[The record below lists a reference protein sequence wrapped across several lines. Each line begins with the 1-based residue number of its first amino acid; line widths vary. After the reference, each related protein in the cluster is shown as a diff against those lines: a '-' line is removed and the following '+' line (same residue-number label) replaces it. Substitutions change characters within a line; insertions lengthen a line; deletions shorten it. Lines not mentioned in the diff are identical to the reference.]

1 MLRRTG
7 FKRNAAILACQ
18 EAVNENDE
26 IRKRFE
32 VTCREVFRKFKAC
45 INVHGVN
52 TYRADYEALGVIYRR
67 LHQDRD
73 RADISAVIRQLHAVV
88 DAAIDVQPH
97 LSAEGRATYDISR
110 IDFDRL
116 KQEFARSRTKHT
128 TVQTLKDAVEKKLRR
143 MLAQNPLR
151 TDFQRHYEEVVAGY
165 NREKD
170 RLTIEQ
176 TFEALLRLAQDLDD
190 EERRA
195 GREGLDEES
204 LAIFDLLKKP
214 DVSAPDI
221 ARIKRVAVELLR
233 TLKAEKLRMD
243 RWREKEATRAAVRV
257 TIHDFLWDEQTG
269 LPDDSYSEDDVG
281 VLTDDVFRHVFR
293 VYPNVPSPYYEHAAA
308 A

>member
-1 MLRRTG
+1 M
-7 FKRNAAILACQ
+7 
-18 EAVNENDE
+18 
-26 IRKRFE
+26 
-32 VTCREVFRKFKAC
+32 
-45 INVHGVN
+45 
-52 TYRADYEALGVIYRR
+52 
-67 LHQDRD
+67 
-73 RADISAVIRQLHAVV
+73 
-88 DAAIDVQPH
+88 
-97 LSAEGRATYDISR
+97 
-110 IDFDRL
+110 
-116 KQEFARSRTKHT
+116 
-128 TVQTLKDAVEKKLRR
+128 QTLKDAVEKKLRR

-195 GREGLDEES
+195 VREGLDEES

-221 ARIKRVAVELLR
+221 ARIKRIAVELLR

-243 RWREKEATRAAVRV
+243 RWREKEATRAAVHVAIR
-257 TIHDFLWDEQTG
+257 DFLWDEQTG

-281 VLTDDVFRHVFR
+281 VLTDDVYRHVFR